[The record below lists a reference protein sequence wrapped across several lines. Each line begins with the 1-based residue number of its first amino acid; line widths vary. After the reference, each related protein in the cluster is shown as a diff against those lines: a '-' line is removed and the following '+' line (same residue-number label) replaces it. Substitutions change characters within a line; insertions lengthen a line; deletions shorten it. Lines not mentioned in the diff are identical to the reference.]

1 VSAKVRPRRLVYIT
15 RMMRVTSP
23 AALPEISGTEALRL
37 LQAGKAVR
45 GYRVVG
51 LLNFPEDDFA
61 CPVLLEQCWVENLKA
76 VHTSFE
82 SPVRLADCHFVRCDF
97 SFAYFLQGL
106 TIENCA
112 FEHYLDFQSGGH
124 NQPGFLFHLLRNTF
138 QGFVNFFD
146 CWYRAAVRI
155 EHNDFLG
162 QTNLLSFSANYTTFD
177 VAPLIQHNIGNLYR
191 TDEGI
196 A

>member
-1 VSAKVRPRRLVYIT
+1 
-15 RMMRVTSP
+15 MC
-23 AALPEISGTEALRL
+23 L

-51 LLNFPEDDFA
+51 SLNFHEDDPA
-61 CPVLLEQCWVENLKA
+61 HPVLLEQCWDENLKA
-76 VHTSFE
+76 VHLSFK
-82 SPVRLADCHFVRCDF
+82 SPVRLANCHFVRRDF

-112 FEHYLDFQSGGH
+112 FENYLNFQSGGH
-124 NQPGFLFHLLRNTF
+124 NQPGFLLHLLRNTF
-138 QGFVNFFD
+138 HGFVNFFD
-146 CWYRAAVRI
+146 CWYRAAVQI

-162 QTNLLSFSANYTTFD
+162 QTNLLSFSANYMAFD
-177 VAPLIQHNIGNLYR
+177 VVPHIQHNTGELHR